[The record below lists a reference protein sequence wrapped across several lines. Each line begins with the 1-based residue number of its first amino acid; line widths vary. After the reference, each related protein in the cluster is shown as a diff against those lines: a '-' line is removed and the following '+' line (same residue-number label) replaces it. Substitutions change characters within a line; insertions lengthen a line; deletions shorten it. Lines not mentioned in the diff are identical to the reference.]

1 MEGKR
6 VPDYD
11 FTKSKR
17 FEKEEWLSDLKN
29 EFIDFWTNNT
39 FVISIVIGLLVIGMT
54 ILIFILKKR
63 KLHQRGVL
71 IFGLSDAGKTLLYCR
86 LVVSKRMHTYTS
98 LKENTACIDLKNKKS
113 LRLIDLPGNDRL
125 RMKLLDDFKH
135 LARGVIF
142 VIDSLNFSREIRDV
156 AELLYTILSDN
167 IINQNRVPF
176 LIVCNKQDEA
186 MAKGSKVIQNQLEKE
201 INTLRITRSASL
213 DLTSEVAN
221 NNTFLGKK
229 GKDFEFSDLKPICVE
244 FMESSAWSE
253 EESSNISNISNWL
266 TKIA

>member
-1 MEGKR
+1 MESMRFSDNSFSSAVDDFKR
-6 VPDYD
+6 
-11 FTKSKR
+11 
-17 FEKEEWLSDLKN
+17 EWLSNLSIE
-29 EFIDFWTNNT
+29 EFWHDNAF
-39 FVISIVIGLLVIGMT
+39 FISVAIGLFVVFLT
-54 ILIFILKKR
+54 ILIFVLKRR
-63 KLHQRGVL
+63 KLQQRGVL
-71 IFGLSDAGKTLLYCR
+71 IFGLSDSGKTLLYCR
-86 LVVSKRMHTYTS
+86 LVASKRMHTFAS
-98 LKENTACIDLKNKKS
+98 MKENSAIIDLKSKKS

-156 AELLYTILSDN
+156 AELLYTVLSDN

-176 LIVCNKQDEA
+176 LILCNKQDEA
-186 MAKGSKVIQNQLEKE
+186 MAKGSKVIQSQLEKE

-229 GKDFEFSDLKPICVE
+229 GKDFEFGDLKPIRVE

-253 EESSNISNISNWL
+253 EESSNISDIINWL
-266 TKIA
+266 AKIA